1 MPIVDAVLAEWDQ
14 EVEGTR
20 RLLER
25 VPADQLDWRPHE
37 KSYTLR
43 QLAGHLAQMHGW
55 VGMTLNGS
63 EFDINPTDG
72 GEYPAPSIESAED
85 LLAIFDKATA
95 EAREVLAATEDGTF
109 AEMWALKNAG
119 EVIFE
124 APKAGVLRR
133 FVMNHLIH
141 HRGQLTVY
149 MRMLDVPLPN
159 IYGPTA
165 DEPDF

>member
-14 EVEGTR
+14 EVAGTR

-25 VPADQLDWRPHE
+25 VPADQFDWKPHD

-43 QLAGHLAQMHGW
+43 QLAGHVAQLHGW
-55 VGMTLNGS
+55 IGMTLNQD

-72 GEYPAPSIESAED
+72 SEYPTPSIESTDD
-85 LLAIFDKATA
+85 LLAIFDQATA
-95 EAREVLAATEDGTF
+95 EARNVLASTADGTF

-133 FVMNHLIH
+133 FVLNHLIH
-141 HRGQLTVY
+141 HLLLVRLY
-149 MRMLDVPLPN
+149 LHL
-159 IYGPTA
+159 
-165 DEPDF
+165 